1 MHNKY
6 VVYLTKMKIDVKYK
20 RIIRNVCTY
29 GGHMNQ
35 IDIDKN
41 SSVVKTIVKAIVK
54 AVGSDFDEYKKEQNL
69 KTNNNCRFARGDLI
83 NTNISSM
90 LPDLE
95 AISFNRSGWQGILWK
110 DRKSKLTYSIISEQA
125 LKRALA
131 TKEKETPHYV
141 LCIINAQNQ
150 GVAAESEQPSLFDDS
165 NAFPGIGDENLFG
178 QNKFV
183 ELYSAFIGYSVGAGY
198 THLVIAY
205 AEQGGIIMSIRLIL
219 FAEDFEICREW
230 NLMDMV
236 RPDFLTLTKDDVD
249 ERNSTDIH
257 RLVSVK
263 ASVKENHVPAG
274 DENPLVSLKEEEGKK
289 QG

>member
-1 MHNKY
+1 
-6 VVYLTKMKIDVKYK
+6 
-20 RIIRNVCTY
+20 
-29 GGHMNQ
+29 MNQ
-35 IDIDKN
+35 IDIDRN

-54 AVGSDFDEYKKEQNL
+54 AVGSDFEEYKKEQNL

-110 DRKSKLTYSIISEQA
+110 DRKSKFTYSIISEQA
-125 LKRALA
+125 LKRALS
-131 TKEKETPHYV
+131 TKEKETPHYI
-141 LCIINAQNQ
+141 LCIINTQNQ
-150 GVAAESEQPSLFDDS
+150 GVVVEAEQPSLFDGANTLS
-165 NAFPGIGDENLFG
+165 GIDDENLFG

-183 ELYSAFIGYSVGAGY
+183 ELYSAFIGNSVGAGY

-205 AEQGGIIMSIRLIL
+205 AEQGGIITSIRLIL
-219 FAEDFEICREW
+219 FADDFEICREW

-249 ERNSTDIH
+249 DRNSTDIH

-263 ASVKENHVPAG
+263 ASAKENHVAKE
-274 DENPLVSLKEEEGKK
+274 DENSLVSLKEEEGKNRGK
-289 QG
+289 ISC